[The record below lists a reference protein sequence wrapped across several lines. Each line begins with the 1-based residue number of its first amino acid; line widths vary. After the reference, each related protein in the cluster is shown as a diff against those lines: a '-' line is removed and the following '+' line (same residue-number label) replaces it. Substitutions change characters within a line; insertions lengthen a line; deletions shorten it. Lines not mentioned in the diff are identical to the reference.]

1 MTCTSCNSNLNRIF
15 TLIELVHIIFISGGM
30 DEYLKSARRKRSQ
43 EMDASN
49 PYHRK
54 PNFQESQD
62 PLRSKLC
69 QAPINISKSQKMLK
83 TGMLSRQGGP
93 LFYQKI
99 ELHIPPIR
107 YNFAMQNSQENSFR
121 NSAKYEKSHK
131 NACYNKDKWRG
142 WNSKLET
149 SLNYWQ
155 KRYPS
160 NEIIQ
165 CSNRLRF

>member
-1 MTCTSCNSNLNRIF
+1 
-15 TLIELVHIIFISGGM
+15 M
-30 DEYLKSARRKRSQ
+30 DEYLKSTRRKRSQ

-49 PYHRK
+49 HLYKK
-54 PNFQESQD
+54 PIFEESQD
-62 PLRSKLC
+62 PLRSKLS
-69 QAPINISKSQKMLK
+69 QAPLNISKSQKMLK

-107 YNFAMQNSQENSFR
+107 YNFAMQNIHENSYR
-121 NSAKYEKSHK
+121 NSAKYENISRSHK
-131 NACYNKDKWRG
+131 NICYNKDKWRG
-142 WNSKLET
+142 WNNQLQT

-155 KRYPS
+155 KRYPC
-160 NEIIQ
+160 NEMIQ

>member
-1 MTCTSCNSNLNRIF
+1 
-15 TLIELVHIIFISGGM
+15 M

-54 PNFQESQD
+54 ANFQESQD

-107 YNFAMQNSQENSFR
+107 YNFAMQNSHENSFR

-142 WNSKLET
+142 WDSKLET